1 MLQNSLNSNQTIR
14 PKRRWSALFLFPSWV
29 FFSFLVSS
37 LFLSLLLSV
46 FSNYIGSLNQ
56 SIVNLAITVSVYSIT
71 IIVVMTVPLLFKK
84 RPVTWELLGL
94 TRLPTFKDIGLAI
107 IGFVIYLILS
117 VIVMT
122 LVKWLIPII
131 DLNQVQDVGFSA
143 LSSRY
148 EYMLAFLAL
157 VVIAPI
163 AEEVLFRG
171 YLYGK
176 LRQYVPIWAS
186 VIVTSLLF
194 ALVHL
199 QWNVAIDVFVLSVIL
214 CLLREK
220 TGSISSSIIVHMI
233 KNAIAFYFYL
243 LIKHF

>member
-1 MLQNSLNSNQTIR
+1 
-14 PKRRWSALFLFPSWV
+14 
-29 FFSFLVSS
+29 
-37 LFLSLLLSV
+37 
-46 FSNYIGSLNQ
+46 
-56 SIVNLAITVSVYSIT
+56 
-71 IIVVMTVPLLFKK
+71 
-84 RPVTWELLGL
+84 
-94 TRLPTFKDIGLAI
+94 
-107 IGFVIYLILS
+107 
-117 VIVMT
+117 MT

-233 KNAIAFYFYL
+233 KNAIAFYFL
-243 LIKHF
+243 FVNQTFLTTLGG